1 MFLQKSE
8 STFFALNM
16 SLCEHALID
25 PIVTYLLLSCLLA
38 KTASV
43 ASLEFLS
50 QALPSLTFP

>member
-16 SLCEHALID
+16 SLFEHALID
-25 PIVTYLLLSCLLA
+25 PIITYLLLSCLLA